1 MIPDR
6 PAACEAVGMSAAEP
20 LIAIVEDDES
30 LRQAIVGLVRSL
42 GYRVAAY
49 ANAEDF
55 LAADAGRPSNC
66 VITDIQMPGLSGI
79 DLKLRLAADGVT
91 TPVIMV
97 TARAE
102 PALHEK
108 AMASGAYC
116 LLRKPF
122 TAEAL
127 IECLEQA
134 LAT

>member
-1 MIPDR
+1 MTVAD
-6 PAACEAVGMSAAEP
+6 P
-20 LIAIVEDDES
+20 LISVVEDDES
-30 LRQAIVGLVRSL
+30 LRQAVVGLVRSL

-55 LAADAGRPSNC
+55 LAADGGRASDC

-79 DLKLRLAADGVT
+79 DLKLRLIADGVR

-102 PALHEK
+102 PALHQK
-108 AMASGAYC
+108 AMASGACC

-127 IECLEQA
+127 IECLDQA
-134 LAT
+134 LAA

>member
-6 PAACEAVGMSAAEP
+6 PTACEAVSMSAAEP
-20 LIAIVEDDES
+20 LISIVEDDES
-30 LRQAIVGLVRSL
+30 LRQAVVGLVRSL

-55 LAADAGRPSNC
+55 LAADAGGASDC
-66 VITDIQMPGLSGI
+66 VITDIQMPGMSGI
-79 DLKLRLAADGVT
+79 DLKLRLTADGVT

-102 PALHEK
+102 PALHAK
-108 AMASGAYC
+108 AMASGAYR

-127 IECLEQA
+127 IECLDQA

>member
-1 MIPDR
+1 
-6 PAACEAVGMSAAEP
+6 MSAAEP
-20 LIAIVEDDES
+20 LISIVEDDES
-30 LRQAIVGLVRSL
+30 LRQAVVGLVRSL

-55 LAADAGRPSNC
+55 LAAGAGRASDC
-66 VITDIQMPGLSGI
+66 VITDIQMPGMSGI
-79 DLKLRLAADGVT
+79 DLKLRLVAEGVT

-127 IECLEQA
+127 IERLDQA
-134 LAT
+134 LAA

>member
-1 MIPDR
+1 MIPAKA
-6 PAACEAVGMSAAEP
+6 AACEAVAMSAADP
-20 LIAIVEDDES
+20 LISIVEDDES
-30 LRQAIVGLVRSL
+30 LRQAMVGLVRSL

-49 ANAEDF
+49 PNAEDF
-55 LAADAGRPSNC
+55 LAADARDRSNC

-79 DLKLRLAADGVT
+79 DLKLRLVAEGVT

-108 AMASGAYC
+108 AMASGAHC

-122 TAEAL
+122 SAEAL
-127 IECLEQA
+127 IDCLDQA
-134 LAT
+134 LAA